1 MSSNEQYKSL
11 YDYRGQASRQ
21 SGLGKQVND
30 AAKAKGIKIIYE
42 PLPEHLVREEYKTV
56 ATYPV
61 SFLDEYFGNES
72 KPEVSSATRGDILQR
87 LVDLETQFKQLS
99 AKIDTLI
106 TKETY
111 DDLPF

>member
-1 MSSNEQYKSL
+1 MMSNDQYKSL

-21 SGLGKQVND
+21 TGLGKQVND

-42 PLPEHLVREEYKTV
+42 PLPEHLVREEYKMV

-61 SFLDEYFGNES
+61 SFLDEYFGNEA

-99 AKIDTLI
+99 NKIDTLI